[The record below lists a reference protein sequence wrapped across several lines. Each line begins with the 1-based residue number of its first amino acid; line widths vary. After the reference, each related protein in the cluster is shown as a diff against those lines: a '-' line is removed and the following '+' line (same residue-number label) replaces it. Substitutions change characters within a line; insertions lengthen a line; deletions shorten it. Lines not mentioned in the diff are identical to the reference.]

1 MIIAN
6 MNKWISGET
15 ESFFDPHSTPSTAAS
30 VDSKSADER
39 LTVRA
44 AIRKS
49 VPLAIAAV
57 FGTFVSVALVY
68 FIDLTRT
75 PIEPCAS
82 SRSDVAVDQR
92 RNTRYGRQ
100 AAGIGRGIEA
110 NCDVTNRNH
119 FHSRHADPES
129 AHHLAP

>member
-15 ESFFDPHSTPSTAAS
+15 ESFFDPHSTPFAAAS

-75 PIEPCAS
+75 PIEP
-82 SRSDVAVDQR
+82 SRAVDQ
-92 RNTRYGRQ
+92 TLQSPGGAILVTGGRLLGSVEGPRPI
-100 AAGIGRGIEA
+100 ATSPTEI
-110 NCDVTNRNH
+110 
-119 FHSRHADPES
+119 
-129 AHHLAP
+129 

>member
-57 FGTFVSVALVY
+57 LGAFACVALVY
-68 FIDLTRT
+68 FVELTRT
-75 PIEPCAS
+75 PIEP
-82 SRSDVAVDQR
+82 SRAVDQKLPS
-92 RNTRYGRQ
+92 TGGAILVTGGRLL
-100 AAGIGRGIEA
+100 GSVEG
-110 NCDVTNRNH
+110 
-119 FHSRHADPES
+119 SRPIATS
-129 AHHLAP
+129 